1 MTFLQAYLYS
11 PKARK
16 ALSKKPGEEGFSLI
30 ELVVVV
36 AVLAAL
42 SAIAIPQFVNIADK
56 AKASAGANTVA
67 TLAKECAVKMAENIT
82 NPQFAPVT
90 LNGYTS
96 VILNSGSTAQGYTP
110 GTGCA
115 STGTITALTA
125 TATEY
130 PTFIYNISTG
140 AKTCTFTGTADK
152 AKSRGC
158 LNLSSGAGTW

>member
-1 MTFLQAYLYS
+1 MSLLKSYLNS
-11 PKARK
+11 SRARK
-16 ALSKKPGEEGFSLI
+16 ALSTKPGEEGFSLI

-56 AKASAGANTVA
+56 AKATAGANTVA
-67 TLAKECAVKMAENIT
+67 TIAKECAVKMAENIT

-96 VILNSGSTAQGYTP
+96 VVLDSGSTAQGYAP
-110 GTGCA
+110 GNGCA
-115 STGTITALTA
+115 STGTITATTA

-130 PTFIYNISTG
+130 PTFVYNISTG
-140 AKTCTFTGTADK
+140 AKTCTFTGTAAK
-152 AKSRGC
+152 AQSRGC
-158 LNLSSGAGTW
+158 LNLTNGAGTW